1 MTTFVETT
9 HSAAPAPARP
19 ATRGI
24 PFSRLVRVEWGKSID
39 TRAARWLL
47 LIVAVGTAA
56 MMLAPILATK
66 TFDQN
71 YGGYLRFCGF
81 VLTVLLPV
89 VAILT
94 MTSEWSQRTV
104 LTTFTQEPRRNRVI
118 SAKIAATGIL
128 TAAAVVFGAAITALA
143 LAVAAASG
151 RHVDLHLSPSVAVG
165 FLLMV
170 VLNMAMAVGFGGV
183 LHNSA
188 AAIVAFFLVP
198 TLFSLLSTA
207 VHSAGEW
214 LDPGQSF
221 NWIGAGDWNDH
232 TAKILVTMTLWVV
245 LPLIAGFVR
254 TARREIN

>member
-1 MTTFVETT
+1 MTTLVEPART
-9 HSAAPAPARP
+9 AAPGMPRP
-19 ATRGI
+19 SHRRI
-24 PFSRLVRVEWGKSID
+24 PFRRLARVEWGKSVD

-47 LIVAVGTAA
+47 LIVAVGTTG

-66 TFDQN
+66 TFDQD

-81 VLTVLLPV
+81 TLTILLPV
-89 VAILT
+89 VAVLT

-104 LTTFTQEPRRNRVI
+104 LTTFTQEPRRSRVI

-128 TAAAVVFGAAITALA
+128 TAAAVVFGAAISAVA

-151 RHVDLHLSPSVAVG
+151 RHVQVHLSASIGIG
-165 FLLMV
+165 FLLMI
-170 VLNMAMAVGFGGV
+170 VLNMAMAVGFGGL

-198 TLFSLLSTA
+198 ILFSLLSSA
-207 VHSAGEW
+207 IHSAGEW

-221 NWIGAGDWNDH
+221 NWIGSGEWHDH

-245 LPLIAGFVR
+245 LPVIGGFLR